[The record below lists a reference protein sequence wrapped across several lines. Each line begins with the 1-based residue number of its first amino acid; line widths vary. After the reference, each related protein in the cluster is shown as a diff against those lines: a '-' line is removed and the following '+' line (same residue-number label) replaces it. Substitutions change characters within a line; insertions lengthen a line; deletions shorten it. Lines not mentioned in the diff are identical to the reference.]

1 MVMGAKWMAQVLAC
15 YLDTGR
21 PPSLLHREIIREVPN
36 LMQRQSPTST
46 AAISLAGRTPTAQHR
61 PDVFERQ
68 AGHWA
73 EVLEYLMESC
83 GEEL

>member
-1 MVMGAKWMAQVLAC
+1 VDGASPGM
-15 YLDTGR
+15 
-21 PPSLLHREIIREVPN
+21 LLGHQKAAVFVAPRDHQGSAEVDAA
-36 LMQRQSPTST
+36 SEPTST
-46 AAISLAGRTPTAQHR
+46 AAISLAGRTHTAQHR